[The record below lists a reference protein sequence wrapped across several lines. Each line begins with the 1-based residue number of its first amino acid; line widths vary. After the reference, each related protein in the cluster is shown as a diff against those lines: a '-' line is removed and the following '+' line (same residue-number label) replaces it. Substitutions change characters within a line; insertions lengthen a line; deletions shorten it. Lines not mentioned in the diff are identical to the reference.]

1 MHPNRREEL
10 DLFKSRINL
19 TEYASAQGY
28 VLDRKHSSR
37 NSVAIRGPSG
47 DKVIIA
53 RDARDGNWIYFS
65 VTDEEDNGTII
76 DFVTRRHPLNLGEV
90 RKELRPWVGLAPNP
104 PPRPPV
110 TAYQKDVEPIT
121 RDLAEVLARFAG
133 CTPIVH
139 GHRYLEEE
147 RGIPRTV
154 LEDPRFAGRIY
165 TDRYQNA
172 VFPHRDRNGIC
183 GLEIRNYRFRG
194 FSKGGEKGV
203 WYSQA
208 LPEDTTLII
217 CESGIDV
224 LSYHVLHRP
233 AQAHYFSIAGEMNP
247 LQKILLGSAMQ
258 KLPHGGI
265 VIAATDNDPGG
276 IKLAREIREIAE
288 AAARQDLGVIDHRPE
303 TEGQDW
309 NDVQRALAR
318 SRSPAPPRPG
328 QPANLGPT

>member
-1 MHPNRREEL
+1 MYLNRREEL

-37 NSVAIRGPSG
+37 NSVAMRGPAG
-47 DKVIIA
+47 DKVIMA

-76 DFVTRRHPLNLGEV
+76 DFITRRRPLNLGEV

-104 PPRPPV
+104 PPRPPS
-110 TAYQKDVEPIT
+110 TAYQRDVEPIT
-121 RDLAEVLARFAG
+121 RDLAEVRAQFAG
-133 CTPIVH
+133 CTPIAH

-147 RGIPRTV
+147 RGIPRGV
-154 LEDPRFAGRIY
+154 LEDRRFAGRIY
-165 TDRYQNA
+165 TDRYHNA

-183 GLEIRNYRFRG
+183 GLEIRNSRFRG

-203 WYSQA
+203 WYSHV

-224 LSYHVLHRP
+224 LSYHALHRP

-247 LQKILLGSAMQ
+247 MQKILLTSAMQ
-258 KLPHGGI
+258 KLPRDGTI
-265 VIAATDNDPGG
+265 IAAADHDPGG
-276 IKLAREIREIAE
+276 ANLARKIREIAE
-288 AAARQDLGVIDHRPE
+288 GAERQDLGVVDHRPDA
-303 TEGQDW
+303 EGQDW
-309 NDVQRALAR
+309 NNMLHPTPEPKPGA
-318 SRSPAPPRPG
+318 SPAG
-328 QPANLGPT
+328 TTANPGPT